1 MNLLD
6 AMDISAA
13 GMKAQ
18 RTRLNVTAANLANI
32 GTTRTVDGGP
42 YRRRDV
48 VFEARP
54 YEPSFADVLEESL
67 ETPVS
72 TVAVSA
78 VVEDP
83 RPFQVKYDPSHPD
96 ADDRGYVRMPNV
108 EMVEE
113 MVNLI
118 SANRAYEANAAV
130 AQASRRMALK
140 ALEMMA

>member
-6 AMDISAA
+6 ALDISAA

-32 GTTRTVDGGP
+32 HTTRTVDGGP

-54 YEPSFADVLEESL
+54 HESSFAEVLDGAVG
-67 ETPVS
+67 TPVS
-72 TVAVSA
+72 TVAVSGI
-78 VVEDP
+78 VEDP
-83 RPFQVKYDPSHPD
+83 RPPRMQYDPSHPD
-96 ADDRGYVRMPNV
+96 ADEQGYVAMPNV
-108 EMVEE
+108 ELVEE

-130 AQASRRMALK
+130 AQTSKRMALK